1 MEILKLKVELE
12 NVKDVISKVI
22 KVNSNIKLST
32 FVYTV
37 LASMNAIKA
46 DNYKLKINNEILIED
61 NKSNILKEKILK
73 EINLTKKDNIE
84 IEYGKNKDFIFKVIL
99 LEKENIKKSNEDY
112 PKIISENGY
121 GILEDIMDTN
131 MLNKIIEEQNVEY
144 NKYGYTFGYKY
155 FKDNIK
161 QDDIE
166 TYVYNI
172 PYYKNFEEKYN
183 VLKNI
188 TSFLELRY
196 LDKMEEKNE
205 KNN

>member
-61 NKSNILKEKILK
+61 NKNNILKEKILK

>member
-61 NKSNILKEKILK
+61 NKNNILKEKILK

-84 IEYGKNKDFIFKVIL
+84 IEYGKNKDFIFKVTL
-99 LEKENIKKSNEDY
+99 LEKENIKKLNEDY

-205 KNN
+205 RNN